1 MNVLRPQSYYYNQP
15 YPNQPYRNPA
25 PEPYAF
31 HGFGSQLNV
40 FYDFSPQPSAFLFI
54 HPNYVSQT
62 QVGGS
67 SSQQRTNPPMSPIH
81 AFPIEDMYTPKFS
94 DPFQENTTTWTRE
107 EEIALCKGWVDVSE
121 NNMLGNTRKDA
132 GFWCAILQYLE
143 NKTKQYGRRTYDMI
157 NGKWKMVRPTV
168 VRFRECTILKDSPKW
183 MQSELPKF
191 AAKSGG
197 GSKRYKSSGSSSF
210 NTESKKASINL
221 NANVG
226 DDEKDEEKE
235 ERLAFSDIKMREVEC
250 REQGVRNQEYRQ
262 RQKDI

>member
-1 MNVLRPQSYYYNQP
+1 
-15 YPNQPYRNPA
+15 
-25 PEPYAF
+25 
-31 HGFGSQLNV
+31 
-40 FYDFSPQPSAFLFI
+40 
-54 HPNYVSQT
+54 
-62 QVGGS
+62 
-67 SSQQRTNPPMSPIH
+67 MSPIH

-250 REQGVRNQEYRQ
+250 REQGVAFCHGLLFALEALCFIFIRSCEFSSEDPAFCLQ
-262 RQKDI
+262 RSCVLPQKHCVLSTSKILRFVLKTLRFVFKDLVFCLGSTAFCEKQFVAFC